1 MDTRRLPSDFQQ
13 WWTAFRHQFKFYL
26 HTSRFLALLLLVVIA
41 TGAVIGVTIWRG
53 DGLGTGV
60 SYVAGFL
67 GLFGLFGILI
77 GAFMGGDALAI
88 DFGGGTGYFTLVLP
102 VRRSVLL
109 LGRYVAAF
117 VASAVLIAVFY
128 GGVVLGS
135 LYHYHSPSNIVPG
148 IPLLE
153 SFLLALLYALG
164 ILSVAFFFSSFFRTP
179 SVSIVATVLIL
190 IFGLNVADAI
200 VDSLGYTAYY
210 SINAAEAVLV
220 TVLHAPAGP
229 AATSSPITVVQGALI
244 FFAYFVVF
252 LTLSLIFYHFKESKG

>member
-1 MDTRRLPSDFQQ
+1 METRHLPTDFEQ

-26 HTSRFLALLLLVVIA
+26 HTSRFLALLLLVLIA

-53 DGLGTGV
+53 GGIGSGV
-60 SYVAGFL
+60 AYVSGFL

-117 VASAVLIAVFY
+117 VASAVLIGVFY

-135 LYHYHSPSNIVPG
+135 LYHYHTPSTIVPG
-148 IPLLE
+148 VPLVE
-153 SFLLALLYALG
+153 SLLLALLYACG
-164 ILSVAFFFSSFFRTP
+164 ILSVAFFFSSFFRSP

-200 VDSLGYTAYY
+200 VGSLGYTPYY
-210 SINAAEAVLV
+210 SINYAENVLV
-220 TVLHAPAGP
+220 SVLGAPRSP
-229 AATSSPITVVQGALI
+229 LSTSPTISVETGALI
-244 FFAYFVVF
+244 FLAYFVIF
-252 LTLSLIFYHFKESKG
+252 LAASLVFYHFKESKG